1 MLPEDLDG
9 LILACC
15 RPEWRN
21 VAFVVANVG
30 QSLKGSADNEYAT
43 IAARIGIRVEA
54 GKLDV
59 QGDFDG
65 WRASKVRLLP

>member
-15 RPEWRN
+15 RPEWRK

-30 QSLKGSADNEYAT
+30 QSLKGAADTEYAT
-43 IAARIGIRVEA
+43 IAARTGMLVEA
-54 GKLDV
+54 GKLEV
-59 QGDFDG
+59 QGDFDD
-65 WRASKVRLLP
+65 WRASEVRLLP